1 MDFDSALPIFEEEAR
16 ELLLEM
22 EKSLLQIE
30 GGESNKNLINSIFR
44 AAHTIKGSGGMF
56 GLDKVVSF
64 THHVESLMDEIRQDK
79 QQLSSALVSLLME
92 CGDHIGNLV
101 SESLGQTV
109 DLEALTTNENQ
120 LLSKLSK
127 FLKSIPDPLNQ
138 NLEESLEEAPA
149 IEKQGN
155 ESTSKSA
162 DTAPSA
168 VIEKPDGPLTS
179 GASWFVKVTFGEG
192 VMRDGVDPMS
202 VISYLSSM
210 GTLSSIKS
218 KLSPAASLEKFD
230 PESCYLESEL
240 LIQGDLDEGQIR
252 AAFEFIQD
260 QSEVTIKKNV
270 LPSELPIDEAASVPD
285 KDVEK
290 SLPTEK
296 QAVQLEDHGVVA
308 PKPTVES
315 PKTPNKSSSVSK
327 NASESKFIRV
337 EASKLDQLIDLIGE
351 LVIAGASN
359 SLIANR
365 TNSQDMLE
373 AASTVSSLVESI
385 RDAALNLRMIPIGA
399 TFERFNRLV
408 RELSIELDKNI
419 KLEITGADTELDK
432 SVVEKITDPLTHL
445 VRNSID
451 HGIENKLQRVTSGKS
466 EEATLQLNAYHDSGS
481 IVIEVADDGKGLDRD
496 KIRNTAIKRGLIS
509 SNAILTDEEVE
520 ALIFEPGFSTAE
532 SVTNLSGRGV
542 GMDVVR
548 QNIQSLR
555 GTIEIE
561 SSPGVGTVSRI
572 RLPLTLAI
580 IDGFLVSVG
589 HDSYVIPLSMII
601 ECVELRKGDIET
613 NQGRNYVN
621 LRGELLPFV
630 RIREVFETNTEM
642 PVRENIVVVN
652 YAGRAAGLVVDEL
665 IGDFQTVIKP
675 LGPLFS
681 AIQGVSGSTI
691 LGNGD
696 VGLILDVPTLIQLV
710 TQRESIASKEAV
722 L

>member
-22 EKSLLQIE
+22 EKCLLQIE

-79 QQLSSALVSLLME
+79 QQLSSDLVSLLME

-109 DLEALTTNENQ
+109 DLEELATNENQ
-120 LLSKLSK
+120 LLSRLSK

-138 NLEESLEEAPA
+138 NLEDSQSEAPEIEKLA
-149 IEKQGN
+149 IETPSSSN
-155 ESTSKSA
+155 DIHHSA
-162 DTAPSA
+162 TIDQSNN
-168 VIEKPDGPLTS
+168 LMTS
-179 GASWFVKVTFGEG
+179 GHGWLVQVAFGES

-202 VISYLSSM
+202 IISYLSSM
-210 GTLSSIKS
+210 GTLSSVKS
-218 KLSPAASLEKFD
+218 KLSASATLEKYD
-230 PESCYLESEL
+230 PESCYLETEL
-240 LIQGDLDEGQIR
+240 LIQGDLDETKIR
-252 AAFEFIQD
+252 GAFEFIQD
-260 QSEVTIKKNV
+260 QSTITIKQNT
-270 LPSELPIDEAASVPD
+270 SPIDSLVDEGIVTMD
-285 KDVEK
+285 NNVKK
-290 SLPTEK
+290 SLANEK
-296 QAVQLEDHGVVA
+296 QATPSEDNGVVS
-308 PKPTVES
+308 PKSPIES
-315 PKTPNKSSSVSK
+315 PKTTSKSSATTK
-327 NASESKFIRV
+327 NSNESKFIRV

-359 SLIANR
+359 SLVANR
-365 TNSQDMLE
+365 THSQDMLE

-408 RELSIELDKNI
+408 RELSIELDKSI

-451 HGIENKLQRVTSGKS
+451 HGIENKQQRVSSGKS

-509 SNAILTDEEVE
+509 SNATLTDEEVE

-589 HDSYVIPLSMII
+589 NDSYVIPLSMIV

-621 LRGELLPFV
+621 LRGEVLPFV
-630 RIREVFETNTEM
+630 RIREVFETNTDL
-642 PVRENIVVVN
+642 PARENIVVVN

-681 AIQGVSGSTI
+681 SIQGVSGSTI

-710 TQRESIASKEAV
+710 TQRESLASKEAI

>member
-22 EKSLLQIE
+22 EKCLLQIE

-79 QQLSSALVSLLME
+79 QQLSSDLVSLLME

-109 DLEALTTNENQ
+109 DLEELATNENK
-120 LLSKLSK
+120 LLSRLSK

-138 NLEESLEEAPA
+138 NLEDSQDEAPE
-149 IEKQGN
+149 IEKLAIK
-155 ESTSKSA
+155 TSSSSNDNPHSA
-162 DTAPSA
+162 TIDQSHN
-168 VIEKPDGPLTS
+168 LMTS
-179 GASWFVKVTFGEG
+179 GHGWLVQVAFGES

-202 VISYLSSM
+202 IISYLSSL
-210 GTLSSIKS
+210 GTLSSVKS
-218 KLSPAASLEKFD
+218 KLSASVTLEKYD
-230 PESCYLESEL
+230 PESCYLETEL
-240 LIQGDLDEGQIR
+240 LIQGDLDETKIR
-252 AAFEFIQD
+252 GAFEFIQD
-260 QSEVTIKKNV
+260 QSTITIKQNT
-270 LPSELPIDEAASVPD
+270 SPIDSLVDERALIVD
-285 KDVEK
+285 NEVKK

-296 QAVQLEDHGVVA
+296 QATQSDDNGDVS
-308 PKPTVES
+308 PKPPIDS
-315 PKTPNKSSSVSK
+315 PKTTNKSSATTK
-327 NASESKFIRV
+327 NSNESKFIRV

-359 SLIANR
+359 SLVANR
-365 TNSQDMLE
+365 THNQDMLE

-408 RELSIELDKNI
+408 RELSIELDKSI

-451 HGIENKLQRVTSGKS
+451 HGIENKQQRVSSGKS

-509 SNAILTDEEVE
+509 SNATLTDEEVE

-589 HDSYVIPLSMII
+589 NDSYVIPLSMIV

-621 LRGELLPFV
+621 LRGEVLPFV
-630 RIREVFETNTEM
+630 RIREVFETNTDL
-642 PVRENIVVVN
+642 PARENIVVVN

-681 AIQGVSGSTI
+681 SIQGVSGSTI

-710 TQRESIASKEAV
+710 TQRESLASKEAI